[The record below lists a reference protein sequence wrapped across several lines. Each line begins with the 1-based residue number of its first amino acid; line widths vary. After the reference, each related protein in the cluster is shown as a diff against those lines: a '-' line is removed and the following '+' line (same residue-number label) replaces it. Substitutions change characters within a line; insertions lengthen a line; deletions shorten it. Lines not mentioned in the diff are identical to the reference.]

1 MGSTIFSGSKVK
13 TLKDELQILNGA
25 SIINLSA
32 DPTITAYSAKAGS
45 IGIYNGRQYKKLDD
59 GSTTNWIEI
68 VSTGGIN
75 YISNWKSIYAGY
87 NDAAAEPVDGTGGTL
102 NNLSLSLST
111 TNALDGVSDL
121 KISKAAANAQG
132 EGVSFDFKVTTR
144 ALGNMHT
151 IKFVYYMSNANL
163 PDNTFTVWLYKKDAP
178 ARQLQ
183 PVPFKLQTTTV
194 PSTFQAQIQLDYD
207 SVLSNVDDWRLEI
220 HCASTNTTA
229 CDVFI
234 SDLEFTPT
242 QYSRGAFVSGWK
254 SFTPTGSWTTNTTY
268 YGAYRRVGDSIDI
281 YYRWNM
287 SGQPNATNLILNMP
301 NNLEMDFSKLN
312 LQVDADSALGY
323 GNYTDAGTS
332 VYIISATRLS
342 NSSFRI
348 HYLRNLSDK
357 IISHWTVTHND
368 PFVPGSGDF
377 GQIYIRGIPVKGWGE
392 TQILSDESDT
402 RQVIASAYNS
412 SSGSYSPTVP
422 FNFSTIVKDTHNC
435 ITTGANWRFTAKI
448 PGEYIVLVNDN
459 SRTGEHNSAILYKNG
474 AYNQTLFSYTTG
486 GHAFSGVAYVNLKA
500 GDYIDLRPDGA
511 ITAIPGRITIFKL
524 SGSTQIAAS
533 EKEYF
538 RIQKGSSAQTIS
550 SSTLTPVT
558 FQDIREQSHAGS
570 WDAANNRYI
579 FQKSGTYVVSF
590 YARTYINHAAGTHIT
605 YILVLNGNSIATNVR
620 FYRGGSYHE
629 EYTAAAQSVIT
640 VKAGDILQ
648 LIAACTA
655 SIPFQIDNSVWTSL
669 SIYSQGGT

>member
-163 PDNTFTVWLYKKDAP
+163 PDDTFTVWLYKKDAP

-287 SGQPNATNLILNMP
+287 SGQPNAINLILNMP
-301 NNLEMDFSKLN
+301 DNLKVNHDKLY
-312 LQVDADSALGY
+312 LDHADSVLAH
-323 GNYTDAGTS
+323 GNYVDIGVAA
-332 VYIISATRLS
+332 YAISATILNDGFMIRYMR
-342 NSSFRI
+342 NSG
-348 HYLRNLSDK
+348 DK
-357 IISHWTVTHND
+357 ITSHTWVFHND
-368 PFVPGSGDF
+368 PFIPGSGDF

-392 TQILSDESDT
+392 TQILSEESDT
-402 RQVIASAYNS
+402 RQVIAAAYNNS
-412 SSGSYSPTVP
+412 TSTYSPTVP
-422 FNFSTIVKDTHNC
+422 FNFSTVEKDTHNC

-448 PGEYIVLVNDN
+448 PGEYIVLLNN
-459 SRTGEHNSAILYKNG
+459 HWRTGSAYSTLLYKNG
-474 AYNQTLFSYTTG
+474 TSVQTLATFTG
-486 GHAFSGVAYVNLKA
+486 DHWAVSGVAYVNLKA
-500 GDYIDLRPDGA
+500 GDYIDLRPDGTFIA
-511 ITAIPGRITIFKL
+511 QPGRIAIFKL
-524 SGSTQIAAS
+524 AGSTQIAAS

-538 RIQKGSSAQTIS
+538 RIEKNANQSIS
-550 SSTLTPVT
+550 SPSWTTVA
-558 FQDIREQSHAGS
+558 FQNIKEQSHAGS

-579 FQKSGTYVVSF
+579 FQRSGTYVV
-590 YARTYINHAAGTHIT
+590 TYFSRIEINAPGSTHMEQP
-605 YILVLNGNSIATNVR
+605 ILLNNYPVAKTVK
-620 FYRGGSYHE
+620 FYRGGNYFE
-629 EYTAAAQSVIT
+629 DCTVTASAIIK
-640 VKAGDILQ
+640 VKAGDSLKVVAFSTGGQ
-648 LIAACTA
+648 TYTL
-655 SIPFQIDNSVWTSL
+655 SGDGEFTSL